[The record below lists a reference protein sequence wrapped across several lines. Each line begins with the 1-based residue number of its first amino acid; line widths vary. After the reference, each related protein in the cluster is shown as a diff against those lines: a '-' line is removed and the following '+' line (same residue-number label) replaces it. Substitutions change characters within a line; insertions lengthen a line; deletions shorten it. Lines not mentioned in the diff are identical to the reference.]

1 MQKKLSVECLN
12 AEQKIIYDK
21 VVKSPIKIMQVGEGN
36 FLTSFFDWMVYK
48 AIVAGKYEGS
58 IALTC
63 PLNFDKKINI
73 LKDQDLLYTVTQ
85 RGFKNNVEVDESD
98 IISVFSKV
106 FNYNTE
112 WNTFMEIAE
121 LESLEVVIS
130 NTTEAGI
137 AYKEVD
143 LDKVSNDGL
152 YPGKLTAFLM
162 HRFES
167 IKDKSKKLLMFPCEL
182 LDDNGK
188 VLEEMVKKHAE
199 SFGASD
205 DFKAWLNESCLFL
218 SNLVDRIVPGFPR
231 ENTEVY
237 FEKLGYLDEA
247 ASVCEP
253 FFLWAIEGSEELD
266 KILPLKSS
274 GLNVKWLN
282 SLYDTH
288 LLKVSILNGSHT
300 LITPLGILKG
310 FERVDELIE
319 SEEEKAF
326 LKEALE
332 KEIIPSL
339 KNEDAEEYAKT
350 ILQRF
355 RNPHLKHKLESISMN
370 SVSKFVN
377 RDLPTVKT
385 YIEDNNALPKN
396 MVIGFAG
403 LLRFYQI
410 EEKEDK
416 YVGHNFKGEEYPV
429 FDVANVLE
437 FMCNI
442 NKEYLVKNEEYVNA
456 LLKSEVLWGEDLTL
470 VQGLTVAVSEALED
484 LEKKYAKGN

>member
-1 MQKKLSVECLN
+1 MQKKLSAECLN
-12 AEQKIIYDK
+12 VEQKAIYDK
-21 VVKSPIKIMQVGEGN
+21 VIKSPIKIMQIGEGN

-63 PLNFDKKINI
+63 PLDFDKKIQVLNR
-73 LKDQDLLYTVTQ
+73 QDMLYTVTQ
-85 RGFKNNVEVDESD
+85 RGFRNNVEVDESD

-106 FNYNTE
+106 FNYNVD
-112 WNTFMEIAE
+112 WNSFMEIAE

-130 NTTEAGI
+130 NTTEAGLT
-137 AYKEVD
+137 YKEVE
-143 LDKVSNDGL
+143 LDKVSVDGL

-167 IKDKSKKLLMFPCEL
+167 IKDKSKKLLIFPCEL
-182 LDDNGK
+182 VDDNGK
-188 VLEEMVKKHAE
+188 VLEKMVKKHAE
-199 SFGASD
+199 SFGASKE
-205 DFKAWLNESCLFL
+205 FKTWLNDKCLFL
-218 SNLVDRIVPGFPR
+218 SNLVDRIVPGYPR
-231 ENTEVY
+231 ENTEEY
-237 FEKLGYLDEA
+237 FGKLGYLDEA
-247 ASVCEP
+247 ASICEP

-266 KILPLKSS
+266 KILPLKSA
-274 GLNVKWLN
+274 GLNVKWLK

-310 FERVDELIE
+310 FERVDELVE
-319 SEEEKAF
+319 NEEEKEF
-326 LKEALE
+326 LNEALV

-339 KNEDAEEYAKT
+339 KNDDAEEYAKT

-377 RDLPTVKT
+377 RDLPTVKA

-396 MVIGFAG
+396 MVTGLAG
-403 LLRFYQI
+403 LIRFYQI
-410 EEKEDK
+410 DKKEDK

-429 FDVANVLE
+429 FDVPNVLE

-442 NKEYLVKNEEYVNA
+442 NKEYSVKNQEYVKAVLGN
-456 LLKSEVLWGEDLTL
+456 KELWGEDLTL
-470 VQGLTVAVSEALED
+470 IEGLTFAVSKALEG
-484 LEKKYAKGN
+484 LEKKYA

>member
-1 MQKKLSVECLN
+1 MQKRLSIECLN
-12 AEQKIIYDK
+12 EKQRTIYNK
-21 VVKSPIKIMQVGEGN
+21 VVKSPIKVMQIGEGN
-36 FLTSFFDWMVYK
+36 FLTSFFDWMIYK
-48 AIVAGKYEGS
+48 AIEAGKYEGS

-63 PLNFDKKINI
+63 PLDFDQKITV
-73 LKDQDLLYTVTQ
+73 LKNQDMLYTVTQ

-106 FNYNTE
+106 FNYNID
-112 WNTFMEIAE
+112 WNSFMEIAE

-130 NTTEAGI
+130 NTTEAGL
-137 AYKEVD
+137 AYKEVE
-143 LDKVSNDGL
+143 LEKVSVDGL

-167 IKDKSKKLLMFPCEL
+167 IKDKTKKLLIFPCEL
-182 LDDNGK
+182 VDDNGK
-188 VLEEMVKKHAE
+188 VLEEMVKKHTE
-199 SFGASD
+199 SFKASD
-205 DFKAWLNESCLFL
+205 EFKAWLNESCLFL

-231 ENTEVY
+231 ENTEAY

-247 ASVCEP
+247 ASICEP

-266 KILPLKSS
+266 KILPLKSA
-274 GLNVKWLN
+274 GLNVKWLD
-282 SLYDTH
+282 SLHDTH

-310 FERVDELIE
+310 FVRVDELVE
-319 SEEEKAF
+319 NEDEKTF
-326 LKEALE
+326 LNEALE

-339 KNEDAEEYAKT
+339 KNDDAEEYAQT

-377 RDLPTVKT
+377 RDLPTIKA
-385 YIEDNNALPKN
+385 YIEDNNSLPKN
-396 MVIGFAG
+396 MVMGLAG

-410 EEKEDK
+410 EKKEDK
-416 YVGHNFKGEEYPV
+416 YVGHNFKGAEYPV
-429 FDVANVLE
+429 FDVTNVLE
-437 FMCNI
+437 FMCDI
-442 NKEYLVKNEEYVNA
+442 NKEYSLKNQEYVKAVLGN
-456 LLKSEVLWGEDLTL
+456 KELWGEDLTSID
-470 VQGLTVAVSEALED
+470 GLTVAVSEALES
-484 LEKKYAKGN
+484 LEKKYA

>member
-12 AEQKIIYDK
+12 SKQKAIYDK
-21 VVKSPIKIMQVGEGN
+21 VIKSPIKIMQIGEGN

-48 AIVAGKYEGS
+48 SIVAGKYEGS

-63 PLNFDKKINI
+63 PLNFDQKINT
-73 LKDQDLLYTVTQ
+73 LKEQDMLYTVTQ
-85 RGFKNNVEVDESD
+85 RGFRDNVEVDESD

-106 FNYNTE
+106 FNYNVD
-112 WNTFMEIAE
+112 WNSFMEIAE
-121 LESLEVVIS
+121 LESLEVIIS
-130 NTTEAGI
+130 NTTEAGL
-137 AYKEVD
+137 AYKEVE
-143 LDKVSNDGL
+143 LNKVSVDGL

-162 HRFES
+162 HRFENL
-167 IKDKSKKLLMFPCEL
+167 KDKSKKLLIFPCEL
-182 LDDNGK
+182 VDDNGK

-199 SFGASD
+199 SFGASAE
-205 DFKAWLNESCLFL
+205 FKAWLNASCVFL

-231 ENTEVY
+231 ENTEEY
-237 FEKLGYLDEA
+237 FEKLGYIDNA

-253 FFLWAIEGSEELD
+253 FFLWGIEGSEEYD
-266 KILPLKSS
+266 KILPLKSA
-274 GLNVKWLN
+274 GLNVKWAD
-282 SLYDTH
+282 SLYDIH

-319 SEEEKAF
+319 DLEEKAF
-326 LKEALE
+326 LNEALE
-332 KEIIPSL
+332 NEIIPSL
-339 KNEDAEEYAKT
+339 KNDDAEEYAKT

-377 RDLPTVKT
+377 RDLPTVKA

-396 MVIGFAG
+396 MVIGLAG

-410 EEKEDK
+410 EKKEDK
-416 YVGHNFKGEEYPV
+416 YVGHSFKGQEYPV
-429 FDVANVLE
+429 FDVPNVLE
-437 FMCNI
+437 FMSSV
-442 NKEYLVKNEEYVNA
+442 NKEYSVKNEDYVKVVLSNT
-456 LLKSEVLWGEDLTL
+456 ELWGEDLTL
-470 VQGLTVAVSEALED
+470 IKGLTVAVSEALES
-484 LEKKYAKGN
+484 LEKKYA